1 MSTVIAEPAS
11 RLPAVVSRLQ
21 SLSAEDLEVVERVLL
36 QLEINRTVSELDE
49 LSDDLRTSGMMERL
63 PAIIQSVRERRAA
76 AKAS

>member
-1 MSTVIAEPAS
+1 MSTVIAEPVS

>member
-1 MSTVIAEPAS
+1 MSTVIAEPVS

-36 QLEINRTVSELDE
+36 QLEINRTVSEIDE

-76 AKAS
+76 AKSS